1 MLSHATSD
9 HGSVEDIERGEQS
22 GRAVA
27 LVVMGHRPAFSGLER
42 QARLRA
48 VERLDL
54 AFLVDRDDQRV
65 LGRVHVEADDVLD
78 LLGELGIVGALK
90 GANAVRLQSMR
101 LPQALHGAQA
111 DADGFGHGAAGP
123 MRGVAGRF
131 GAGQVHNLGD
141 DLGRKRSAARL
152 ARPVAQQA
160 FDTLLGVSRLPAP
173 DRGSADARA
182 PRHLLHGQAVGRIKD
197 NARPL
202 HMFERTIAIRHNGQQ
217 TLTILG
223 GRKDTDGLSHAHRLA
238 HPHEFMNHPTASVH
252 WRSPAHGDGGLA
264 GAHARRGVKHRRIHR
279 PPRHSGKLLAAL

>member
-1 MLSHATSD
+1 MSSADDRRAICVVVDDVVDDSCGGDGALNGVEEADELLVAMPSHAAPD
-9 HGSVEDIERGEQS
+9 HGSIEEVERGEQR

-54 AFLVDRDDQRV
+54 ALLVDRDDHRV

-78 LLGELGIVGALK
+78 LLGELGIVGALE
-90 GANAVRLQSMR
+90 GANAVRLQPMR

-111 DADGFGHGAAGP
+111 DADSFGHGAAGP

-160 FDTLLGVSRLPAP
+160 IDTLLGVSRLPAP

-182 PRHLLHGQAVGRIKD
+182 PRHFLHRQAVGRTKD
-197 NARPL
+197 DVRPL
-202 HMFERTIAIRHNGQQ
+202 HMFEWAIAKLRSV
-217 TLTILG
+217 T
-223 GRKDTDGLSHAHRLA
+223 
-238 HPHEFMNHPTASVH
+238 MAS
-252 WRSPAHGDGGLA
+252 
-264 GAHARRGVKHRRIHR
+264 RR
-279 PPRHSGKLLAAL
+279 

>member
-1 MLSHATSD
+1 MAWMTFPARHGALDGVEEANELLVAMPSHAASD
-9 HGSVEDIERGEQS
+9 HSSVEDVERGEQS

-54 AFLVDRDDQRV
+54 ALLVDRDDHRV

-78 LLGELGIVGALK
+78 LLGELGIVGALE
-90 GANAVRLQSMR
+90 GANAVWLQPMR

-131 GAGQVHNLGD
+131 GARQVHNLGD

-160 FDTLLGVSRLPAP
+160 FDALLGVSRLPAP

-182 PRHLLHGQAVGRIKD
+182 PRHFLHGQAVGRTKD

-202 HMFERTIAIRHNGQQ
+202 HMFEWTIAIRDDGQQ

-238 HPHEFMNHPTASVH
+238 HPPASVNHPTASVH
-252 WRSPAHGDGGLA
+252 
-264 GAHARRGVKHRRIHR
+264 
-279 PPRHSGKLLAAL
+279 

>member
-1 MLSHATSD
+1 MECPARMIGEPFEDVGLFVGGIVVDDGVDDFSGLAIGALDGVEEANDPGGDAVSHAASD
-9 HGSVEDIERGEQS
+9 HGSVEDVKRGEQS

-42 QARLRA
+42 QARLRGRA
-48 VERLDL
+48 PGFGSSSIETTT
-54 AFLVDRDDQRV
+54 V

-78 LLGELGIVGALK
+78 LLGELRIVGALE
-90 GANAVRLQSMR
+90 GANA
-101 LPQALHGAQA
+101 AAAA
-111 DADGFGHGAAGP
+111 DAPRQRCTARRPTPTALAMARP
-123 MRGVAGRF
+123 VQCGVAGRF

-182 PRHLLHGQAVGRIKD
+182 PRHFLHGQAVGRTKD

-202 HMFERTIAIRHNGQQ
+202 HMFKWTRLRSATMASRRSRSWAEEGQ
-217 TLTILG
+217 T
-223 GRKDTDGLSHAHRLA
+223 
-238 HPHEFMNHPTASVH
+238 V
-252 WRSPAHGDGGLA
+252 
-264 GAHARRGVKHRRIHR
+264 
-279 PPRHSGKLLAAL
+279 

>member
-1 MLSHATSD
+1 MANPASHT
-9 HGSVEDIERGEQS
+9 R
-22 GRAVA
+22 
-27 LVVMGHRPAFSGLER
+27 
-42 QARLRA
+42 
-48 VERLDL
+48 
-54 AFLVDRDDQRV
+54 FLT
-65 LGRVHVEADDVLD
+65 LPHVEADDVLD
-78 LLGELGIVGALK
+78 LLGELGIVGALE
-90 GANAVRLQSMR
+90 GANAVRLQPMR

-182 PRHLLHGQAVGRIKD
+182 PRHFPHGQAVGRIKD

-202 HMFERTIAIRHNGQQ
+202 HMFERTITVAGNGEQ
-217 TLTILG
+217 TLAIFGSNDNIDSLG
-223 GRKDTDGLSHAHRLA
+223 HAARLA
-238 HPHEFMNHPTASVH
+238 HPAKYVNPLSASVH
-252 WRSPAHGDGGLA
+252 
-264 GAHARRGVKHRRIHR
+264 
-279 PPRHSGKLLAAL
+279 